1 MSAPQSDKVAAKVV
15 YNTPLIGVRAHM
27 FLNADPTTGVR
38 VRNYSQEE
46 KEVEIE
52 NIRGKEDSVTLD
64 TAGFQFYRVPS
75 KHTSFAN
82 DEAIKKEYYPESIEL
97 IKKLTGATRVEL
109 FDHSTKFSDRSFLQ
123 TNPFSKQFVGVVLEK

>member
-1 MSAPQSDKVAAKVV
+1 M
-15 YNTPLIGVRAHM
+15 Y
-27 FLNADPTTGVR
+27 LNADPTTGVR

-64 TAGFQFYRVPS
+64 TAGFQFYRAPS

-82 DEAIKKEYYPESIEL
+82 NEVIKKEYYPESIEL
-97 IKKLTGATRVEL
+97 IQKLTGATGSSSLTTVRIFQTDVL
-109 FDHSTKFSDRSFLQ
+109 DFSQ
-123 TNPFSKQFVGVVLEK
+123 N